1 MSTQSRSPLA
11 LRETRRVR
19 SLIVAIV
26 AAMLLLPG
34 AAAAAPGDIG
44 YQDGAWTGTSAPT
57 SLKRHESH
65 VWFNDGVWWGYMWDS
80 ASNDFHI
87 FRLDPATQ
95 SFVDTGTPVDLRSN
109 THADVLWDGQKLY
122 VASHGVVN
130 DGTAPVAGT
139 PAYLYRFSYS
149 SPTKKYTIDTGFP
162 VVINDYKTETLVID
176 KDSTGKLWATW
187 MQDNAI
193 YLNRTVGNDQTW
205 GTPFAVPAAA
215 AAVSADDNS
224 SLVAFGNKIG
234 VMWSN
239 QTTTSGGMYFAVH
252 NDGDPDDVW
261 QPSRTA
267 IAGKANS
274 DDHINLKSMQSDDGG
289 RVYAMVKTSLSAAS
303 APQIMLLVRDPVT
316 SEWSSYVVARVS
328 DCPNR
333 AIVVVDEQHRRL
345 HALYTAPGVDGVCRE
360 GGDIYEKT
368 SSLDLISFPVGA
380 GRPVIREAA
389 SSFMHN
395 VTSTKQSVSSRT
407 GLVALAVNPSTK
419 RYWHHFD
426 PLLTPTPDFTATP
439 LSGTAPLAVSFT
451 DASAGGPTAWSWNF
465 GDGSTSTAQ
474 NPTHTYTAPGTYDV
488 TLTASNAT
496 GDSAPVTKT
505 GYVTVAAAP
514 GLVADFSASP
524 LSGTAPLAVSFTDA
538 SAGGPTAWSW
548 NFGDGSTSTAQN
560 PTHTYTAPGTYDVT
574 LTASNA
580 TGDSASVTKTGYVRV
595 LRTVVLTPVADT
607 DVASLNPTK
616 NFGTASTLRVRL
628 SSSSTE
634 STLYSYLKFDVSGLT
649 GTVLDAKLRMLP
661 TGQDG
666 ASPDSGSV
674 HRIDTGWTETGVTW
688 NNAPV
693 ITGTP
698 LAGASAVSVGVWK
711 EWNLDPAAVPGN
723 GTYAFGLRSS
733 SANMAVYSS
742 RETTN
747 KPQLVLTLTP

>member
-1 MSTQSRSPLA
+1 MSPQSRSPLA

-26 AAMLLLPG
+26 ATMLLLPG

-149 SPTKKYTIDTGFP
+149 SATKKYTIDTGFP
-162 VVINDYKTETLVID
+162 VVINNYKTETLVID

-488 TLTASNAT
+488 A
-496 GDSAPVTKT
+496 
-505 GYVTVAAAP
+505 
-514 GLVADFSASP
+514 
-524 LSGTAPLAVSFTDA
+524 
-538 SAGGPTAWSW
+538 
-548 NFGDGSTSTAQN
+548 
-560 PTHTYTAPGTYDVT
+560 

-634 STLYSYLKFDVSGLT
+634 STLYSYLKFDVSGVT

>member
-496 GDSAPVTKT
+496 GDSA
-505 GYVTVAAAP
+505 
-514 GLVADFSASP
+514 
-524 LSGTAPLAVSFTDA
+524 
-538 SAGGPTAWSW
+538 
-548 NFGDGSTSTAQN
+548 
-560 PTHTYTAPGTYDVT
+560 
-574 LTASNA
+574 
-580 TGDSASVTKTGYVRV
+580 SVTKTGYVRV

-649 GTVLDAKLRMLP
+649 GTVLAAELRMLP